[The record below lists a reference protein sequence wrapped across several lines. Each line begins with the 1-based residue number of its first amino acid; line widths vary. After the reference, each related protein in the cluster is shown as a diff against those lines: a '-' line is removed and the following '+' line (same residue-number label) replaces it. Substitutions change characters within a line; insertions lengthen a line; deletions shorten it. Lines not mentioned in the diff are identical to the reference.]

1 MDNLSD
7 ANSESINTNEMDD
20 IRFLERM
27 RRCVHSMNDVPVSRV
42 SVSATDF
49 ERLIALAS
57 GEQDFTVYNK
67 GK

>member
-1 MDNLSD
+1 MNNLLD
-7 ANSESINTNEMDD
+7 TNSETINTNEMDD

-27 RRCVHSMNDVPVSRV
+27 RRCVHSMNGVPVSRV